1 MVKPDNWNA
10 LATDFPPAFGTSRS
24 SLPPVGSLGASDG
37 WRGVCQDPSPAVG
50 NDAYAW
56 NWNTCSKDTEAED
69 GIGLPGNHGCGSK
82 SVPASAVY
90 LG

>member
-37 WRGVCQDPSPAVG
+37 
-50 NDAYAW
+50 YAW